1 MMTPLVIEKGNS
13 TLGVTLD
20 KENNKFLFEGRSI
33 PENTVE
39 FFRPILTWLDEY
51 KESPNEDTTVNMD
64 FVYFNTSTA
73 KLLLDVLLVFDKINN
88 AEKNVKIIWHYMEE
102 DTDIQEAGEEYA
114 SMVGVPFEYIEHPES
129 YYE

>member
-1 MMTPLVIEKGNS
+1 MTPLIIEKENN
-13 TLGVTLD
+13 TFGVTLD
-20 KENNKFLFEGRSI
+20 KDNNKFLFEGRSI

-39 FFRPILTWLDEY
+39 FFKPILSWLNEY
-51 KESPNEDTTVNMD
+51 KKSPNENTTINMD

-88 AEKNVKIIWHYMEE
+88 TGKKITVIWHYMEE
-102 DTDIQEAGEEYA
+102 DSDIQEAGEEYA